1 MSSETVYDYIII
13 GAGPSGLSFAHM
25 ISSSRVNDKILL
37 IDREAEIGG
46 IHRVKRVLNDG
57 EELFSEHGPRIYSTN
72 YINTI
77 KIFKEAGIDFYKSFA
92 PYSFSVT
99 EISSQAL
106 DNYTFRE
113 KLLLFKDLTLL
124 IFNNNH
130 LGSTTVEQYL
140 DSNNFS
146 ERAKDFSDRLCRLT
160 DGGCAKTYTMNEF
173 LELVNQHSLYQIYQP
188 KLPNDV
194 GIFKTW
200 KEYLDNK
207 ITFQLNTKVQDVK
220 VKEQLKDLDNLD
232 SLKIIR
238 TDKGIFQCK
247 NLVLAIPPENLLQ
260 ILKNSNL
267 ETIFGENLEQKVNKT
282 KYMTYISITFH
293 WNKKLE
299 LPKIYGF
306 PKSDWGVVF
315 VKMSDY
321 MYFKESNSKT
331 VISAAIS
338 KLDTKSQTIGKSA
351 NETGDVQELLQET
364 FNQLNK
370 QFEGQLPLPTV
381 SLLSPNIYRIDNT
394 WKDTDKAFMS
404 DGYTIIPNTSF
415 VPGIYSL
422 GCHNEN
428 SPYKFTSMEAAVTN
442 SMHLVTEL
450 RPELKR
456 LYSPQRAY
464 YLRDIIYL
472 ILILVISYV
481 IYRMNGVVSMKK

>member
-1 MSSETVYDYIII
+1 MNSGKDLVYDYIVV

-25 ISSSRVNDKILL
+25 VSRSSNQKILV

-46 IHRVKRVLNDG
+46 IHRVKRVNVDG
-57 EELFSEHGPRIYSTN
+57 EELFSEHGPRIFLGN

-113 KLLLFKDLTLL
+113 KLLLFKDLTIL
-124 IFNNNH
+124 IFNDNH

-207 ITFQLNTKVQDVK
+207 ITFQLNTKVRDVK
-220 VKEQLKDLDNLD
+220 VVQELEGLKDI
-232 SLKIIR
+232 KVIR
-238 TDKGIFQCK
+238 TDKGIFGCK

-321 MYFKESNSKT
+321 MHFKESNSKT

-338 KLDTKSQTIGKSA
+338 KLDTKSQTTGKTA
-351 NETGDVQELLQET
+351 NETGDIQELLQET

-370 QFEGQLPLPTV
+370 QFEGQLPPPTV

-404 DGYTIIPNTSF
+404 NGYTIIPYTSV

-472 ILILVISYV
+472 ILILVICCV
-481 IYRMNGVVSMKK
+481 IYRIYKK